1 MAKLLTL
8 DRSNPTQSTLLSGPI
23 APAMVAMPLT
33 ESFPPPPPPPPPLP
47 ALPLL
52 KEKASSATEL
62 TEEDEEVE
70 KGHAPESELA

>member
-1 MAKLLTL
+1 MVKLLTL

-33 ESFPPPPPPPPPLP
+33 ESFPPPPPPPPLP

>member
-33 ESFPPPPPPPPPLP
+33 ESFPPPPPPPPLP